1 MRFADTD
8 GAPLDVYQAHTHMD
22 DEAGQVYPAT
32 VDAMLDKALGPEG
45 YYGTFVA
52 NMHTDNV
59 ASPGSDAII
68 TSAQARGVPVISARQ
83 LLDWVDGRNASRFRS
98 FSWSGNTLGFSV
110 ATASGA
116 TGLQVMLPAQSAVG
130 TLTSVTRSGSPVVFT
145 RQTIKGIE
153 YALFSAADGAYAATY
168 G

>member
-1 MRFADTD
+1 
-8 GAPLDVYQAHTHMD
+8 
-22 DEAGQVYPAT
+22 
-32 VDAMLDKALGPEG
+32 
-45 YYGTFVA
+45 
-52 NMHTDNV
+52 MHTDNV

-68 TSAQARGVPVISARQ
+68 TSAQVRGVPVISARQ
-83 LLDWVDGRNASRFRS
+83 LLDWVDGRNASQFRS
-98 FSWSGNTLGFSV
+98 FSWSGNTIGFSV

-116 TGLQVMLPAQSAVG
+116 TGLQVMLPAQTAVG
-130 TLTSVTRSGSPVVFT
+130 ALTSVTRGGSPVVFT